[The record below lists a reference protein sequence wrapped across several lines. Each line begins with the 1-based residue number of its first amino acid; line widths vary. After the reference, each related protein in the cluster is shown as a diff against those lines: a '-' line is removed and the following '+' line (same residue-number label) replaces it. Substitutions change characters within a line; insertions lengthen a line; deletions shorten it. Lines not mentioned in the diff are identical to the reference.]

1 MRLYLDS
8 TALIKRSVEEPESEA
23 LEAALD
29 EHVRAGD
36 TLVSSVLAWVEISR
50 ALRALLDG
58 DRPDEE
64 ITEAI
69 AVALS
74 GIAER
79 SITGEVIGLARR
91 VLPPRLRTLDA
102 IHLASAM
109 LLDVDA
115 VVSYDDLLTEACT
128 RNGLATLS
136 PGTHPRPRVSMR
148 RRP

>member
-8 TALIKRSVEEPESEA
+8 SALIKRSVDEAESEA

-36 TLVSSVLAWVEISR
+36 TFVSSALASVEISR

-64 ITEAI
+64 ISDAI

-74 GIAER
+74 GVAER
-79 SITGEVIGLARR
+79 SITRDVIGLARGIP
-91 VLPPRLRTLDA
+91 PPRLRTLDA

-109 LLDVDA
+109 LLDVD
-115 VVSYDDLLTEACT
+115 VIVSYNDRLTEAC
-128 RNGLATLS
+128 RQNGLATLS
-136 PGTHPRPRVSMR
+136 PGGQPLPRVSKR
-148 RRP
+148 RRT

>member
-1 MRLYLDS
+1 LRLYLDS
-8 TALIKRSVEEPESEA
+8 SALIKRSVEEPESEA

-50 ALRALLDG
+50 ALRGLLHG
-58 DRPDEE
+58 DPPDEE

-79 SITGEVIGLARR
+79 SITGDVVGLARR
-91 VLPPRLRTLDA
+91 VPPPRLRTLDA
-102 IHLASAM
+102 LHLASAM

-115 VVSYDDLLTEACT
+115 VVSYDDRLTEACR

-136 PGTHPRPRVSMR
+136 PGEL
-148 RRP
+148 